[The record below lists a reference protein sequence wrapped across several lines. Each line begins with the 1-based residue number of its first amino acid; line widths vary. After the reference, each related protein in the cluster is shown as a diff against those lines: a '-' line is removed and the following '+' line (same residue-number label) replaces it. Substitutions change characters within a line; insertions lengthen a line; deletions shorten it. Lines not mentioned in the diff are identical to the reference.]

1 MVNQAAVANH
11 FTLRIREIL
20 AVLMSASE
28 QSSMVSENG
37 LAAPESDRE
46 SRPLPPLSAVDSD
59 ARLPRLSGSET
70 VINKTGPQ
78 AMLVSPTGDSPSREL
93 VNRLFPATQDSG
105 SSIGTLSPTGIELDH
120 FRVEERIGMGG
131 MGAVF
136 RAVDTRLQRMVAL
149 KLLAPSQS
157 YDDGSVKR
165 FQNEARAAA
174 RLDHENV
181 ARVHYIGEER
191 GLHFIA
197 FEYVTGSTIRE
208 LIRRQHHIS
217 VADTINYA
225 LQIAAALKHTSAM
238 GVVHRDIK
246 PSNIIITPSGR
257 AKLVDL
263 GLARNDTT
271 ESQADLT
278 LPGTTLGTFDYISP
292 EQAKDPR
299 SVDVRSDIYSLGCT
313 LYHML
318 TGQPP
323 YPEGT
328 VLQKLL
334 DHQGKEAPDPASIN
348 RRIPDFVSAIVR
360 RMMNSDRNNRH
371 QNADQLIRDLTHAAG
386 HLGLRGVNPEGLV
399 WVASKSATTSWVAGN
414 AGWLG
419 TVAVLLG
426 VVGILHQFPEIG
438 LRMAGIPPQQQT
450 PLDQALGNST
460 TNSTTPDTSTE
471 PASSSTD
478 TASGSEPGG
487 AIVDRGTSEETGPP
501 AEIEPEKTLLA
512 TSASP
517 TRPEE
522 ASPILPLIRPDGIP
536 TPPGELIPEMTKILT
551 AEGPDGSPSTT
562 KPPRTIGS
570 SETGT
575 ANSTTPSVTQ
585 PNTAPAEEDLPV
597 ALFTGDA
604 SLDRHYRTLEAACAA
619 AEDGS
624 TIELQFSD
632 TLVEKS
638 FRVTHK
644 NLTIRAAR
652 GHTPTIEF
660 VPSEIDST
668 DSTARMITLN
678 AGPLRLVNVNLQM
691 TVPDRPSA
699 DRYSLFGTSRAGL
712 LAMDRVT
719 ITVVNPAHAPAS
731 ILELASDSGRM
742 PADMPTTP
750 VAIQREELGLQ
761 ATDCVF
767 RGQAGFATIAWP
779 GQASFTID
787 NCVAGL
793 DGDFLQIKPLAM
805 PTAARPVLNF
815 SIEHLS
821 ARLSGSFLRFS
832 GPVSVDV
839 PAVEF
844 QVRNSIISS
853 TESSPLVVSEVAIP
867 SEDARRMLVWKGER
881 NFFDSV
887 AIFWSLEA
895 SDDVVSWDD
904 WQTLWQTNG
913 NVGSKNLPID
923 WLAERPFDTEQA
935 VGALAPD
942 VWQLGPGLT
951 ELNPAIQG
959 STDGSDAGADLSE
972 LPWVVEKP
980 SPVSDSS
987 ESETKSATNSPTTDA
1002 QQPTANAA
1010 GPTENSTG
1018 ASGRRPAP
1026 E

>member
-1 MVNQAAVANH
+1 
-11 FTLRIREIL
+11 
-20 AVLMSASE
+20 
-28 QSSMVSENG
+28 MVSGSG
-37 LAAPESDRE
+37 LAASESDRE
-46 SRPLPPLSAVDSD
+46 SRPLPPLAASDSD
-59 ARLPRLSGSET
+59 AHLPRVSGSET

-78 AMLVSPTGDSPSREL
+78 AMLLPRGGDLATGEL
-93 VNRLFPATQDSG
+93 ANRLFPPRQDSG
-105 SSIGTLSPTGIELDH
+105 SSIGTHSPSGIELDH
-120 FRVEERIGMGG
+120 FRIEERIGMGG

-149 KLLAPSQS
+149 KLLAPSQA

-208 LIRRQHHIS
+208 LIRRQHRVS
-217 VADTINYA
+217 VTDSINYA

-334 DHQGKEAPDPASIN
+334 DHQGKEAPDPAAIN

-399 WVASKSATTSWVAGN
+399 WVASKSATTSWLAGN
-414 AGWLG
+414 AGWLA
-419 TVAVLLG
+419 TVAVLLS
-426 VVGILHQFPEIG
+426 VVGVLHQFPEIG
-438 LRMAGIPPQQQT
+438 LRMAGISPQQL
-450 PLDQALGNST
+450 PVSGARSSDD
-460 TNSTTPDTSTE
+460 PRTSTGTAI
-471 PASSSTD
+471 ASADSGTAETKTVALTD
-478 TASGSEPGG
+478 PSEPS
-487 AIVDRGTSEETGPP
+487 IDRGASEETGP
-501 AEIEPEKTLLA
+501 AAAIEPEVDLLA
-512 TSASP
+512 SNSRPLEPNSASP
-517 TRPEE
+517 I
-522 ASPILPLIRPDGIP
+522 SPLIPPDGIP

-551 AEGPDGSPSTT
+551 AEGTGDTSSTDN
-562 KPPRTIGS
+562 PPRVTDT

-575 ANSTTPSVTQ
+575 AKPDAPSVTQ
-585 PNTAPAEEDLPV
+585 PKFVPTTDDELPV

-632 TLVEKS
+632 KLVEKS
-638 FRVTHK
+638 FRVTRK

-678 AGPLRLVNVNLQM
+678 AGPLRIVNVNLQM
-691 TVPDRPSA
+691 TIPERPSA
-699 DRYSLFGTSRAGL
+699 DRYSLFGASRAGL

-719 ITVVNPAHAPAS
+719 ITVANPAHAPAT
-731 ILELASDSGRM
+731 ILDIASDSGRM
-742 PADMPTTP
+742 PAEMPTTP
-750 VAIQREELGLQ
+750 VAIQREQPGVQ

-767 RGQAGFATIAWP
+767 RGQSGFATIAWP
-779 GQASFTID
+779 GQAGFSMD

-793 DGDFLQIKPLAM
+793 DGDFLQIRPLAM
-805 PTAARPVLNF
+805 PAADRPMLDF
-815 SIEHLS
+815 SMEHLS
-821 ARLSGSFLRFS
+821 ARLSGSFVRFV

-839 PAVEF
+839 PAIECR
-844 QVRNSIISS
+844 VRNSIISS
-853 TESSPLVVSEVAIP
+853 TEASPLVVSEVAIP
-867 SEDARRMLVWKGER
+867 AEDARRMLVWRGER

-887 AIFWSLEA
+887 AVFWSIEA
-895 SDDVVSWDD
+895 SDDVLSWDG
-904 WQTLWQTNG
+904 WKTLWQTNG
-913 NVGSKNLPID
+913 SVGSKNLPID
-923 WLAERPFDTEQA
+923 WLTERPFDTEETF
-935 VGALAPD
+935 GPLTPG

-972 LPWVVEKP
+972 LPWATEKKM
-980 SPVSDSS
+980 PVSDSP
-987 ESETKSATNSPTTDA
+987 EAETKAATSPTA
-1002 QQPTANAA
+1002 ESPQPTVGTQTPSAS
-1010 GPTENSTG
+1010 STG
-1018 ASGRRPAP
+1018 SAGTGTRTTP

>member
-1 MVNQAAVANH
+1 M
-11 FTLRIREIL
+11 
-20 AVLMSASE
+20 AVLMSARE
-28 QSSMVSENG
+28 QSSMVSGSG
-37 LAAPESDRE
+37 LAAPDSDRE

-59 ARLPRLSGSET
+59 AHLPRLAGSET
-70 VINKTGPQ
+70 VINKTGPL
-78 AMLVSPTGDSPSREL
+78 AMMLPRDEDSAPSEL
-93 VNRLFPATQDSG
+93 VNRLFPPRHDSG
-105 SSIGTLSPTGIELDH
+105 SSIGTHSPSGIELDH

-149 KLLAPSQS
+149 KLLAPSQA

-208 LIRRQHHIS
+208 LIRRQHRIS
-217 VADTINYA
+217 VTDSINYA

-334 DHQGKEAPDPASIN
+334 DHQGKEAPDPAVIN

-386 HLGLRGVNPEGLV
+386 HLGLRGVNPEGMV
-399 WVASKSATTSWVAGN
+399 WVASKSATTSWLAGN
-414 AGWLG
+414 AGWLA
-419 TVAVLLG
+419 TVAVLLS
-426 VVGILHQFPEIG
+426 VVGIFHQFPEIG

-450 PLDQALGNST
+450 RSDNSSDDPGP
-460 TNSTTPDTSTE
+460 N
-471 PASSSTD
+471 TD
-478 TASGSEPGG
+478 TAVASAESGSKETETVEPTGPSEPATG
-487 AIVDRGTSEETGPP
+487 RGTSEETGPG
-501 AEIEPEKTLLA
+501 AAIEPEKDLIA
-512 TSASP
+512 STS
-517 TRPEE
+517 RPLVPNST
-522 ASPILPLIRPDGIP
+522 SPISPLIPPDGIP
-536 TPPGELIPEMTKILT
+536 KLPGELIPDMTKILT
-551 AEGPDGSPSTT
+551 AEGTKDSPSTI
-562 KPPRTIGS
+562 KPPRAIETP
-570 SETGT
+570 ETGSEKP
-575 ANSTTPSVTQ
+575 ASPSGTPPTVVAATDD
-585 PNTAPAEEDLPV
+585 NLPV

-632 TLVEKS
+632 KLVEKS
-638 FRVTHK
+638 FRVTRK

-678 AGPLRLVNVNLQM
+678 AGPLRIVNVNLQM
-691 TVPDRPSA
+691 TIPERPSA

-719 ITVVNPAHAPAS
+719 ITVVNPAHAPAT
-731 ILELASDSGRM
+731 ILDIASDSGRM
-742 PADMPTTP
+742 PPDMPTTP
-750 VAIQREELGLQ
+750 VAIQREALGVQ

-767 RGQAGFATIAWP
+767 RGQSSFTTIAWP
-779 GQASFTID
+779 GQASFSMD
-787 NCVAGL
+787 NCVVGL
-793 DGDFLQIKPLAM
+793 DGDFLQIRPLAM
-805 PTAARPVLNF
+805 PTADRPMLDF
-815 SIEHLS
+815 SMEHLS
-821 ARLSGSFLRFS
+821 ARLSGSFLRFV

-839 PAVEF
+839 PAIECR
-844 QVRNSIISS
+844 VRNSIISS
-853 TESSPLVVSEVAIP
+853 TEASPLVVSEVAIP
-867 SEDARRMLVWKGER
+867 AEDARRMLVWRGER

-887 AIFWSLEA
+887 AVFWSVEA
-895 SDDVVSWDD
+895 SDDVLSWEG

-913 NVGSKNLPID
+913 SVGSKNLPID
-923 WLAERPFDTEQA
+923 WLAERPFDTEETF
-935 VGALAPD
+935 GELTPS

-959 STDGSDAGADLSE
+959 STDGSDAGAELSE
-972 LPWVVEKP
+972 LPWATEKKT
-980 SPVSDSS
+980 SNSDPS
-987 ESETKSATNSPTTDA
+987 ESATSSAADSP
-1002 QQPTANAA
+1002 QPAVRTQTPAA
-1010 GPTENSTG
+1010 SSTG
-1018 ASGRRPAP
+1018 SAGTRTTP

>member
-1 MVNQAAVANH
+1 
-11 FTLRIREIL
+11 
-20 AVLMSASE
+20 
-28 QSSMVSENG
+28 MVSGSG
-37 LAAPESDRE
+37 LAAPESDRD
-46 SRPLPPLSAVDSD
+46 SRPLPPLLAVDSD
-59 ARLPRLSGSET
+59 AHLPRLAGSAT
-70 VINKTGPQ
+70 VINTTGPQ
-78 AMLVSPTGDSPSREL
+78 AMLLPPAGDSPSREL
-93 VNRLFPATQDSG
+93 VNRLFPSPQDAG
-105 SSIGTLSPTGIELDH
+105 SSVGFHNPSGIELDH

-157 YDDGSVKR
+157 YDEGSVKR

-208 LIRRQHHIS
+208 LIRRQHRIS
-217 VADTINYA
+217 VTDTINYA

-323 YPEGT
+323 YPDGT

-334 DHQGKEAPDPASIN
+334 DHQGKIAPDPASIN

-360 RMMNSDRNNRH
+360 RMMNSDRNHRH

-399 WVASKSATTSWVAGN
+399 WVASKSATTGWLAGN

-419 TVAVLLG
+419 TVAVLLS
-426 VVGILHQFPEIG
+426 VVGILHQFPEISR
-438 LRMAGIPPQQQT
+438 RMAGIPSQQQT
-450 PLDQALGNST
+450 NFDPSPGTPPKPA
-460 TNSTTPDTSTE
+460 TPDPDGGLTSNTTE
-471 PASSSTD
+471 TESRV
-478 TASGSEPGG
+478 EPGE
-487 AIVDRGTSEETGPP
+487 AVVDPGTSAETGPS
-501 AEIEPEKTLLA
+501 ATLEPDATLVA
-512 TSASP
+512 TNTP
-517 TRPEE
+517 LKPDE
-522 ASPILPLIRPDGIP
+522 ASPIPPLIRPEGISSA
-536 TPPGELIPEMTKILT
+536 PGELIPDMTKIL
-551 AEGPDGSPSTT
+551 AADGPDHSPSTI
-562 KPPRTIGS
+562 KPPQPQPQPRPS
-570 SETGT
+570 DRPETT
-575 ANSTTPSVTQ
+575 VVKPTVPKVTQ
-585 PNTAPAEEDLPV
+585 PVAVPADDDLPV

-638 FRVTHK
+638 FRVTRK

-699 DRYSLFGTSRAGL
+699 DRYSLFGMSRAGL
-712 LAMDRVT
+712 LAMDRVS
-719 ITVVNPAHAPAS
+719 ITVVNPARAPAS
-731 ILELASDSGRM
+731 ILEIASNSGRM

-767 RGQAGFATIAWP
+767 RGHSSFATIAWP
-779 GQASFTID
+779 GHATFTID

-805 PTAARPVLNF
+805 PTAASPVLNF
-815 SIEHLS
+815 SIERLS

-844 QVRNSIISS
+844 QVRNSILSS
-853 TESSPLVVSEVAIP
+853 TEASPLVVSEVAIAV
-867 SEDARRMLVWKGER
+867 EDTRRMLVWKGER

-887 AIFWSLEA
+887 GVFWSLEA
-895 SDDVVSWDD
+895 SDDALSWDD

-913 NVGSKNLPID
+913 NVGSRNLPID
-923 WLAERPFDTEQA
+923 WLAERPFDTRQV
-935 VGALAPD
+935 VGKVIPD
-942 VWQLGPGLT
+942 IWQLGPGLT

-972 LPWVVEKP
+972 LPWMVEKP
-980 SPVSDSS
+980 SPVSNSS
-987 ESETKSATNSPTTDA
+987 DTESKSATSSSTPDSRQPVAKSP
-1002 QQPTANAA
+1002 

-1018 ASGRRPAP
+1018 TSGTRPTP

>member
-1 MVNQAAVANH
+1 MVNQAAAANH
-11 FTLRIREIL
+11 FTLRIRETL
-20 AVLMSASE
+20 AVLMSARE
-28 QSSMVSENG
+28 KSSMVSGSG
-37 LAAPESDRE
+37 LLAPDSDRE
-46 SRPLPPLSAVDSD
+46 SRPLPPLSADDND
-59 ARLPRLSGSET
+59 AHLPRLSGSET

-78 AMLVSPTGDSPSREL
+78 TMLPPLTGDSPSLEL
-93 VNRLFPATQDSG
+93 VNRLFPAAQDSG
-105 SSIGTLSPTGIELDH
+105 SSVGTYSPNGIELDH

-157 YDDGSVKR
+157 NDDGAVKR

-208 LIRRQHHIS
+208 LIRRQHRIS
-217 VADTINYA
+217 VTDTMNYA
-225 LQIAAALKHTSAM
+225 LQIAAALKHASAM

-328 VLQKLL
+328 ALQKLL
-334 DHQGKEAPDPASIN
+334 DHQGKEAPDPAAIN

-399 WVASKSATTSWVAGN
+399 WVASKSATTSWLAGN

-419 TVAVLLG
+419 TVAVLLA
-426 VVGILHQFPEIG
+426 VVGVLHQFPEIG
-438 LRMAGIPPQQQT
+438 LHMAGIPPQQQT
-450 PLDQALGNST
+450 LLDQSPDNSSI
-460 TNSTTPDTSTE
+460 NSTTPDTAL
-471 PASSSTD
+471 ASNSTD
-478 TASGSEPGG
+478 TASASEPDR
-487 AIVDRGTSEETGPP
+487 AVVDRGMSADTGPS
-501 AEIEPEKTLLA
+501 AAIESEKTLIA
-512 TSASP
+512 TNINPIKPDEGTPISLI
-517 TRPEE
+517 
-522 ASPILPLIRPDGIP
+522 SPIIRPDGIS
-536 TPPGELIPEMTKILT
+536 TPPGELIPEMTEILT
-551 AEGPDGSPSTT
+551 ADSTDDSPSTI
-562 KPPRTIGS
+562 KPPQTVES

-575 ANSTTPSVTQ
+575 ANPTAPSVTQ
-585 PNTAPAEEDLPV
+585 LNTVPLEDELPV

-638 FRVTHK
+638 FRITRK

-652 GHTPTIEF
+652 GRTPTIEF

-691 TVPDRPSA
+691 TVPDQPSA

-719 ITVVNPAHAPAS
+719 ITIVNPAHAPAS
-731 ILELASDSGRM
+731 VLEIASDSGRM

-750 VAIQREELGLQ
+750 ATIQREALGLQ
-761 ATDCVF
+761 ATDCIF
-767 RGQAGFATIAWP
+767 RGQASFATIAWP
-779 GQASFTID
+779 GMASFTID

-793 DGDFLQIKPLAM
+793 DGDFLQIRPLAM
-805 PTAARPVLNF
+805 PTAARPVLDFN
-815 SIEHLS
+815 IEHLS

-839 PAVEF
+839 PEVEF
-844 QVRNSIISS
+844 RVRNSIISA
-853 TESSPLVVSEVAIP
+853 TETSPLAVSEVAIAP
-867 SEDARRMLVWKGER
+867 EDARRMLIWKGER

-887 AIFWSLEA
+887 AVFWSLEA

-913 NVGSKNLPID
+913 NVGSRNLPID
-923 WLAERPFDTEQA
+923 WLTNRPFDTEQV

-972 LPWVVEKP
+972 LPWVIKKT
-980 SPVSDSS
+980 SPAGNP
-987 ESETKSATNSPTTDA
+987 SETETKPATDSR
-1002 QQPTANAA
+1002 QPAA
-1010 GPTENSTG
+1010 KTQGPIESSIGN
-1018 ASGRRPAP
+1018 RPAP

>member
-1 MVNQAAVANH
+1 
-11 FTLRIREIL
+11 
-20 AVLMSASE
+20 
-28 QSSMVSENG
+28 MVSGSG

-46 SRPLPPLSAVDSD
+46 SRPLPPLSVADSD
-59 ARLPRLSGSET
+59 AHLPRLAGSET
-70 VINKTGPQ
+70 VINKAGPQ
-78 AMLVSPTGDSPSREL
+78 AVPLLTTGGDSPSQAIL
-93 VNRLFPATQDSG
+93 DRLFPPSRTDSG
-105 SSIGTLSPTGIELDH
+105 SSIGTHSPSGIELDH

-157 YDDGSVKR
+157 YDEGSVKR

-208 LIRRQHHIS
+208 LIRRQHRIS
-217 VADTINYA
+217 VADSINYA

-334 DHQGKEAPDPASIN
+334 DHQGKDAPDPASIN

-386 HLGLRGVNPEGLV
+386 QLGLRGLNPEGLV
-399 WVASKSATTSWVAGN
+399 WVASKSATTSWLAGN
-414 AGWLG
+414 AGWLA
-419 TVAVLLG
+419 TVTVLLS

-438 LRMAGIPPQQQT
+438 LRMAGIPPQHQGPVGISSGHALTRDGSVPEPSKTEIAALDTVT
-450 PLDQALGNST
+450 PEST
-460 TNSTTPDTSTE
+460 IAAVDAGTPRD
-471 PASSSTD
+471 
-478 TASGSEPGG
+478 
-487 AIVDRGTSEETGPP
+487 TGPP
-501 AEIEPEKTLLA
+501 AAIESEGDLIGTNSTPPEGVGEN
-512 TSASP
+512 SVS
-517 TRPEE
+517 
-522 ASPILPLIRPDGIP
+522 PLIGPIGVP
-536 TPPGELIPEMTKILT
+536 ASSGELIPDMARILT
-551 AEGPDGSPSTT
+551 VKDADDASEAPRPSRTVGPPIAETDT
-562 KPPRTIGS
+562 PPPATGS
-570 SETGT
+570 SEPVVAAT
-575 ANSTTPSVTQ
+575 
-585 PNTAPAEEDLPV
+585 EDNLPV

-638 FRVTHK
+638 FRLTRK

-668 DSTARMITLN
+668 DSTARMITLHS
-678 AGPLRLVNVNLQM
+678 GPLRLVNLNLVM
-691 TVPDRPSA
+691 TIPDRASA
-699 DRYSLFGTSRAGL
+699 DRYSLFGISRPGL
-712 LAMDRVT
+712 LAMDRVA
-719 ITVVNPAHAPAS
+719 ITVVNPTHAPAT
-731 ILELASDSGRM
+731 ILDIASNFSRM

-750 VAIQREELGLQ
+750 VAIQREELGIQ

-767 RGQAGFATIAWP
+767 RGQSNFATIAWP
-779 GQASFTID
+779 GQASFSLD

-793 DGDFLQIKPLAM
+793 DGDFLQVRPLPM
-805 PTAARPVLNF
+805 PAASKSVLDF
-815 SIEHLS
+815 SMEHLS
-821 ARLSGSFLRFS
+821 VRLSGSFLRFV

-839 PAVEF
+839 PAIECRM
-844 QVRNSIISS
+844 RNSIVSS
-853 TESSPLVVSEVAIP
+853 TDASPLVVSDVAIAA
-867 SEDARRMLVWKGER
+867 EDARRMLVWKGER
-881 NFFDSV
+881 NFFD
-887 AIFWSLEA
+887 AIAVFWSLEG
-895 SDDVVSWDD
+895 SDDALTWED
-904 WQTLWQTNG
+904 WQGLWQTNG

-923 WLAERPFDTEQA
+923 WL
-935 VGALAPD
+935 LASPYD
-942 VWQLGPGLT
+942 SEETTGRLTSEVWQLGPGLT

-959 STDGSDAGADLSE
+959 STDGSDAGASLVE
-972 LPWVVEKP
+972 LPLIIQKTP
-980 SPVSDSS
+980 AVSDPSKATTTTEKGSS
-987 ESETKSATNSPTTDA
+987 TEPLKSLPSTEETKTPSAGSR
-1002 QQPTANAA
+1002 
-1010 GPTENSTG
+1010 G
-1018 ASGRRPAP
+1018 ARTAP

>member
-1 MVNQAAVANH
+1 M
-11 FTLRIREIL
+11 L
-20 AVLMSASE
+20 SGS
-28 QSSMVSENG
+28 G
-37 LAAPESDRE
+37 LAAPDSDRE
-46 SRPLPPLSAVDSD
+46 SRPLPPLSASDSD
-59 ARLPRLSGSET
+59 AHLPRLTGSET
-70 VINKTGPQ
+70 VINRASPQ
-78 AMLVSPTGDSPSREL
+78 AILPPSDGESPAPEI
-93 VNRLFPATQDSG
+93 VNRLFPSTQDSG
-105 SSIGTLSPTGIELDH
+105 SSIGTQSPGGIELDH
-120 FRVEERIGMGG
+120 FRIEERIGMGG

-149 KLLAPSQS
+149 KLLAPSQAH
-157 YDDGSVKR
+157 DEGAVKR

-208 LIRRQHHIS
+208 LIRRQHRIS
-217 VADTINYA
+217 VADSVNYA

-246 PSNIIITPSGR
+246 PSNIIITPRGR

-334 DHQGKEAPDPASIN
+334 DHQGKDAPDPASIN
-348 RRIPDFVSAIVR
+348 RRIPDFVAAIVR

-399 WVASKSATTSWVAGN
+399 WVASKSPTTGWLAGN
-414 AGWLG
+414 AGWIG

-426 VVGILHQFPEIG
+426 VVGILDRFPEIG
-438 LRMAGIPPQQQT
+438 LRISGVPTQQQVHSE
-450 PLDQALGNST
+450 LGEANS
-460 TNSTTPDTSTE
+460 DTESADN
-471 PASSSTD
+471 PADSSE
-478 TASGSEPGG
+478 ASVPGE
-487 AIVDRGTSEETGPP
+487 AIVDSGSSETTGP
-501 AEIEPEKTLLA
+501 AAVIESPETLIA
-512 TSASP
+512 TNTLKSDNV
-517 TRPEE
+517 
-522 ASPILPLIRPDGIP
+522 SPISPLVFPDVFP
-536 TPPGELIPEMTKILT
+536 LQPGELIPGMTKILT
-551 AEGPDGSPSTT
+551 TEGTEESPANIGPSRVAETSEGEAPPPSSPS
-562 KPPRTIGS
+562 
-570 SETGT
+570 ETSPT
-575 ANSTTPSVTQ
+575 DV
-585 PNTAPAEEDLPV
+585 PAKEDALPV

-624 TIELQFSD
+624 TIELQFSN

-638 FRVTHK
+638 FRVSRK

-678 AGPLRLVNVNLQM
+678 AGPLRIVNVNLRM
-691 TVPDRPSA
+691 TIPDRPTA

-712 LAMDRVT
+712 LAMDRVA
-719 ITVVNPAHAPAS
+719 ISVVNPAHAPAS
-731 ILELASDSGRM
+731 ILDIVSDSGRM
-742 PADMPTTP
+742 PADMPNTP
-750 VAIQREELGLQ
+750 VALQREEMGLR

-767 RGQAGFATIAWP
+767 LGQSSFATIAWP
-779 GQASFTID
+779 GQTSFTID

-805 PTAARPVLNF
+805 PAAARPVLDFNV
-815 SIEHLS
+815 EHLS
-821 ARLSGSFLRFS
+821 TRLSGSFIRFA
-832 GPVSVDV
+832 GPAAVDV
-839 PAVEF
+839 PTVEF

-853 TESSPLVVSEVAIP
+853 TEDSPFVVSEVGIA
-867 SEDARRMLVWKGER
+867 SEDARRMLVWRGER

-887 AIFWSLEA
+887 AVFWSLEA
-895 SDDVVSWDD
+895 TDDALSWDD
-904 WQTLWQTNG
+904 WQTLWQNNG
-913 NVGSKNLPID
+913 NVGSRNLPID
-923 WLAERPFDTEQA
+923 WLTERPFDSADSFGKLTSDA
-935 VGALAPD
+935 
-942 VWQLGPGLT
+942 WQLGPGLT

-972 LPWVVEKP
+972 LPWMSEEKP
-980 SPVSDSS
+980 TDESPEAEPEPAAST
-987 ESETKSATNSPTTDA
+987 ESPKPIAKPETPSAV
-1002 QQPTANAA
+1002 
-1010 GPTENSTG
+1010 STG
-1018 ASGRRPAP
+1018 SAGDRTTP

>member
-1 MVNQAAVANH
+1 
-11 FTLRIREIL
+11 
-20 AVLMSASE
+20 MSATE
-28 QSSMVSENG
+28 QSSMNSGSG
-37 LAAPESDRE
+37 LALPESDRG
-46 SRPLPPLSAVDSD
+46 SRPVPPLSAVDSD
-59 ARLPRLSGSET
+59 AHLPRLSGLET
-70 VINKTGPQ
+70 VINKAGPQ
-78 AMLVSPTGDSPSREL
+78 SMLPPPVGESPPSEI
-93 VNRLFPATQDSG
+93 VDRLFPSQQNSG
-105 SSIGTLSPTGIELDH
+105 SSVGTLSPSGIELDH

-157 YDDGSVKR
+157 YDEGSVKR

-271 ESQADLT
+271 ESQGDLT

-334 DHQGKEAPDPASIN
+334 DHQGKDAPDPAAIN
-348 RRIPDFVSAIVR
+348 RRIPEFVSAIVR

-371 QNADQLIRDLTHAAG
+371 QNADQLIRDLTQAAG
-386 HLGLRGVNPEGLV
+386 QLGLRGMNPEGLV
-399 WVASKSATTSWVAGN
+399 WVASKSATTSWLAGN
-414 AGWLG
+414 AGWLA

-426 VVGILHQFPEIG
+426 VVGILQQFPELG

-450 PLDQALGNST
+450 RHDRLPEKSETST
-460 TNSTTPDTSTE
+460 DAASAEPARNLTESTAATTPGETIIGRTT
-471 PASSSTD
+471 P
-478 TASGSEPGG
+478 
-487 AIVDRGTSEETGPP
+487 RETGPP
-501 AEIEPEKTLLA
+501 AEIEPDETLIA
-512 TSASP
+512 TNSSSVGTLPVSP
-517 TRPEE
+517 LVRPGEM
-522 ASPILPLIRPDGIP
+522 PII
-536 TPPGELIPEMTKILT
+536 PGELIPDMTEILT
-551 AEGPDGSPSTT
+551 ETSKDDSPLVTR
-562 KPPRTIGS
+562 PPRTVEPA
-570 SETGT
+570 ETT
-575 ANSTTPSVTQ
+575 TTTPDVPTRNPPAVATVT
-585 PNTAPAEEDLPV
+585 DDGFPV
-597 ALFTGDA
+597 ALFSEDA
-604 SLDRHYRTLEAACAA
+604 SLYRHYRTLEAACAA

-624 TIELQFSD
+624 TIELQFSNK
-632 TLVEKS
+632 LVEKS
-638 FRVTHK
+638 FRVTRK

-668 DSTARMITLN
+668 DSTARMITLS

-691 TVPDRPSA
+691 TIPARPSA
-699 DRYSLFGTSRAGL
+699 ERYSLFGTSRSGL
-712 LAMDRVT
+712 LSMDRVA
-719 ITVVNPAHAPAS
+719 ITVVNPANAPAS
-731 ILELASDSGRM
+731 ILDVASDFARM

-750 VAIQREELGLQ
+750 VAIQAEELGIQ
-761 ATDCVF
+761 ATDSVF
-767 RGQAGFATIAWP
+767 CGRSSFATIAWP
-779 GQASFTID
+779 GQVSVSME

-793 DGDFLQIKPLAM
+793 IGDFVQIQPLAM
-805 PTAARPVLNF
+805 PAADRSQINF
-815 SIEHLS
+815 TVEHLS
-821 ARLSGSFLRFS
+821 ARISGSFLRLA
-832 GPVSVDV
+832 GPVAVDV
-839 PAVEF
+839 PAIECR
-844 QVRNSIISS
+844 VRNSIISS
-853 TESSPLVVSEVAIP
+853 TEASPLVVSEVAIAA
-867 SEDARRMLVWKGER
+867 EDARRMLVWRGER
-881 NFFDSV
+881 NFFDAV
-887 AIFWSLEA
+887 PVFWSLKA
-895 SDDVVSWDD
+895 SDETLSWDD
-904 WQTLWQTNG
+904 WQTLWQNNG

-923 WLAERPFDTEQA
+923 WMIERPFDSAEFISRLTP
-935 VGALAPD
+935 GI
-942 VWQLGPGLT
+942 WQLGPGLT

-959 STDGSDAGADLSE
+959 STDGSDAGADLAE
-972 LPWVVEKP
+972 LPLTIAPKP
-980 SPVSDSS
+980 APNTAPAKKKSAPASVTSSPDSSSDSQAPK
-987 ESETKSATNSPTTDA
+987 TISP
-1002 QQPTANAA
+1002 
-1010 GPTENSTG
+1010 S
-1018 ASGRRPAP
+1018 SGPAP
-1026 E
+1026 TPPQ

>member
-1 MVNQAAVANH
+1 
-11 FTLRIREIL
+11 
-20 AVLMSASE
+20 
-28 QSSMVSENG
+28 MVSGSG
-37 LAAPESDRE
+37 LAAPDSDRDP
-46 SRPLPPLSAVDSD
+46 RPLPPLSAADSD
-59 ARLPRLSGSET
+59 AHLPRLAGSET
-70 VINKTGPQ
+70 VINKAGAQAVPLSTTG
-78 AMLVSPTGDSPSREL
+78 GDSPSQAIL
-93 VNRLFPATQDSG
+93 DRLFPPSRSESG
-105 SSIGTLSPTGIELDH
+105 SSIETHSPAGIELDH

-149 KLLAPSQS
+149 KLLAPSQA
-157 YDDGSVKR
+157 YDEGSVKR

-208 LIRRQHHIS
+208 LIRRQHRVT
-217 VADTINYA
+217 VADSINYA

-318 TGQPP
+318 SGQPP

-399 WVASKSATTSWVAGN
+399 WVASKSATTSWLAGN
-414 AGWLG
+414 AGWLA
-419 TVAVLLG
+419 TVTVLLS

-438 LRMAGIPPQQQT
+438 LRMAGIPPQQQG
-450 PLDQALGNST
+450 PADIPPGDAT
-460 TNSTTPDTSTE
+460 TNGETAAE
-471 PASSSTD
+471 PANTEIAALD
-478 TASGSEPGG
+478 TATPPSPEPN
-487 AIVDRGTSEETGPP
+487 AAADTGP
-501 AEIEPEKTLLA
+501 AAAIEPEENLGA
-512 TSASP
+512 TNSNPPA
-517 TRPEE
+517 RVGE
-522 ASPILPLIRPDGIP
+522 SPISPLIRLTGIP
-536 TPPGELIPEMTKILT
+536 ASPSELIPDMTKILT
-551 AEGPDGSPSTT
+551 AKDADDASEAPR
-562 KPPRTIGS
+562 PPRTIGPPIA
-570 SETGT
+570 ETDI
-575 ANSTTPSVTQ
+575 TPPATGSPGPVM
-585 PNTAPAEEDLPV
+585 AAAEEELPV

-624 TIELQFSD
+624 TIELQFSH

-638 FRVTHK
+638 FRVTRK

-668 DSTARMITLN
+668 DSTARMITLHS
-678 AGPLRLVNVNLQM
+678 GPLRLVNVNLQM
-691 TVPDRPSA
+691 TIPDRASA
-699 DRYSLFGTSRAGL
+699 DRYSLFGTSRPSL
-712 LAMDRVT
+712 LAMDRVAIT
-719 ITVVNPAHAPAS
+719 IVNPTHAPAT
-731 ILELASDSGRM
+731 ILDIASNSGRM
-742 PADMPTTP
+742 PVDMPTTP
-750 VAIQREELGLQ
+750 VAIQREEVGIQ

-767 RGQAGFATIAWP
+767 RGQSSFATIAWP
-779 GQASFTID
+779 GQASFSLD

-793 DGDFLQIKPLAM
+793 DGDFLQVRPLPM
-805 PTAARPVLNF
+805 STSSKPVLDF
-815 SIEHLS
+815 SMEHLS
-821 ARLSGSFLRFS
+821 ARISGSFLRFV

-839 PAVEF
+839 PAIECR
-844 QVRNSIISS
+844 VRNSIVSS
-853 TESSPLVVSEVAIP
+853 TEASPLIVSEVAIAA
-867 SEDARRMLVWKGER
+867 EDARRMLVWKGER
-881 NFFDSV
+881 NFFD
-887 AIFWSLEA
+887 AIPVFWSLEA
-895 SDDVVSWDD
+895 SDDALTWED
-904 WQTLWQTNG
+904 WQSLWQANG

-923 WLAERPFDTEQA
+923 WLLESPYDSEETI
-935 VGALAPD
+935 GKLAPD
-942 VWQLGPGLT
+942 VWQLGPGLV

-959 STDGSDAGADLSE
+959 STDGSDAGANLAE
-972 LPWVVEKP
+972 LPWTVEKK
-980 SPVSDSS
+980 PVSDSP
-987 ESETKSATNSPTTDA
+987 EAQTESATNSTTDSP
-1002 QQPTANAA
+1002 QPATNA
-1010 GPTENSTG
+1010 P
-1018 ASGRRPAP
+1018 ASATSSSGSRETRTAP

>member
-1 MVNQAAVANH
+1 
-11 FTLRIREIL
+11 
-20 AVLMSASE
+20 MSATE
-28 QSSMVSENG
+28 QSSMNSGSG
-37 LAAPESDRE
+37 LAVPESDRD

-59 ARLPRLSGSET
+59 AHLPRLSGSET

-78 AMLVSPTGDSPSREL
+78 PMLPVSDGVSPPSEI
-93 VNRLFPATQDSG
+93 VNRLFPSQQNSG
-105 SSIGTLSPTGIELDH
+105 SSIGTISPSGIELDH

-157 YDDGSVKR
+157 YDEGSVKR

-217 VADTINYA
+217 VADSINYA

-271 ESQADLT
+271 ESQGDLT

-334 DHQGKEAPDPASIN
+334 DHQGKDAPDPAAIN
-348 RRIPDFVSAIVR
+348 RRIPDFISAIVR

-371 QNADQLIRDLTHAAG
+371 QNADQLILELTRAAG
-386 HLGLRGVNPEGLV
+386 HLGLRGMNPEGLV
-399 WVASKSATTSWVAGN
+399 WVTSKSATTSWLAGN
-414 AGWLG
+414 AGWLA

-438 LRMAGIPPQQQT
+438 LRMAGIPPQQQAGIDRS
-450 PLDQALGNST
+450 PEKNEVST
-460 TNSTTPDTSTE
+460 DGTSAE
-471 PASSSTD
+471 PAGNVTESTD
-478 TASGSEPGG
+478 AAPSIGTT
-487 AIVDRGTSEETGPP
+487 VDRETPRETGPP
-501 AEIEPEKTLLA
+501 AAIETDRTLVA
-512 TSASP
+512 TNSESVDKLPISP
-517 TRPEE
+517 
-522 ASPILPLIRPDGIP
+522 LVKPDDIP
-536 TPPGELIPEMTKILT
+536 MIPGELIPEMSKILT
-551 AEGPDGSPSTT
+551 AEGTNDSPSVA
-562 KPPRTIGS
+562 KPPRSIET
-570 SETGT
+570 SETST
-575 ANSTTPSVTQ
+575 AKPVVPTETP
-585 PNTAPAEEDLPV
+585 PAIATATDDGLPV
-597 ALFTGDA
+597 ALFTEDA

-624 TIELQFSD
+624 TIELQFSNK
-632 TLVEKS
+632 LVEKS
-638 FRVTHK
+638 FRVTRK

-668 DSTARMITLN
+668 DSTARMITLS

-691 TVPDRPSA
+691 TIPARPSA
-699 DRYSLFGTSRAGL
+699 ERYSLFGTSRPGL
-712 LAMDRVT
+712 LSMDRVA
-719 ITVVNPAHAPAS
+719 ITVVNPANAPAS
-731 ILELASDSGRM
+731 ILDVASDFARM

-750 VAIQREELGLQ
+750 VSVQAEELGIQ

-767 RGQAGFATIAWP
+767 RGQSNLATIAWP
-779 GQASFTID
+779 GQVNFSMD

-793 DGDFLQIKPLAM
+793 NGDFLQVQPLA
-805 PTAARPVLNF
+805 TSGRPQVDLTV
-815 SIEHLS
+815 EHLS
-821 ARLSGSFLRFS
+821 ARLSGSFLRLM
-832 GPVSVDV
+832 GPVAVDV
-839 PAVEF
+839 PAIECR
-844 QVRNSIISS
+844 VRNSIISS
-853 TESSPLVVSEVAIP
+853 TESSPLVISEVGIAA
-867 SEDARRMLVWKGER
+867 EDARRMLVWRGER
-881 NFFDSV
+881 NFFDTV
-887 AIFWSLEA
+887 PVFWSLEA
-895 SDDVVSWDD
+895 SDETLSWDD
-904 WQTLWQTNG
+904 WQALWQTNG

-923 WLAERPFDTEQA
+923 WMIERPFDSAEFIGRLT
-935 VGALAPD
+935 PSI
-942 VWQLGPGLT
+942 WQLGPGLT

-959 STDGSDAGADLSE
+959 STDGSDAGADLAE
-972 LPWVVEKP
+972 LPLTTESKP
-980 SPVSDSS
+980 APSKVPAK
-987 ESETKSATNSPTTDA
+987 TKSAPTSATNSVRPSPDSQTPKATS
-1002 QQPTANAA
+1002 TVSGAA
-1010 GPTENSTG
+1010 S
-1018 ASGRRPAP
+1018 ASP

>member
-1 MVNQAAVANH
+1 VVNQAAAAIH

-20 AVLMSASE
+20 AVLMSARE
-28 QSSMVSENG
+28 QSSMVSGSG
-37 LAAPESDRE
+37 LVAPDSDRE

-70 VINKTGPQ
+70 VINKSGPL
-78 AMLVSPTGDSPSREL
+78 AMLLPPAGDSPAREL
-93 VNRLFPATQDSG
+93 VNRLFPSPQDSG
-105 SSIGTLSPTGIELDH
+105 SSIGTHSPNGIELDH

-157 YDDGSVKR
+157 YDEGSIKR

-208 LIRRQHHIS
+208 LIRRQHRIS
-217 VADTINYA
+217 VVDTINYA

-271 ESQADLT
+271 ASQPDLT

-323 YPEGT
+323 YPQGT

-348 RRIPDFVSAIVR
+348 RRIPDFVSVIVR

-371 QNADQLIRDLTHAAG
+371 QNADQLIRDLTYAAG
-386 HLGLRGVNPEGLV
+386 QLGLRGVNPEGLV
-399 WVASKSATTSWVAGN
+399 WVSSNSATTSWLAGN

-426 VVGILHQFPEIG
+426 VVGIFHQFPEIG
-438 LRMAGIPPQQQT
+438 LRMAGIPPQQQ
-450 PLDQALGNST
+450 PRFDQATGT
-460 TNSTTPDTSTE
+460 PQTRFATPDTGVE
-471 PASSSTD
+471 PASNAIATLSTAESGG
-478 TASGSEPGG
+478 TA
-487 AIVDRGTSEETGPP
+487 ADRGTSDETGPS
-501 AEIEPEKTLLA
+501 AAIEPDETLVAANTNSLRPDEA
-512 TSASP
+512 TP
-517 TRPEE
+517 T
-522 ASPILPLIRPDGIP
+522 SPLIRPDEISI
-536 TPPGELIPEMTKILT
+536 PPGELIPDMTKILK
-551 AEGPDGSPSTT
+551 AEGPDTSPSPI
-562 KPPRTIGS
+562 KPPRTV
-570 SETGT
+570 ETPEVEIAT
-575 ANSTTPSVTQ
+575 S
-585 PNTAPAEEDLPV
+585 TAPSAAQPTAVSTEDELPV

-604 SLDRHYRTLEAACAA
+604 SLQRHYRTLEAACAA

-624 TIELQFSD
+624 TIELQFSN

-638 FRVTHK
+638 FRVSRK

-699 DRYSLFGTSRAGL
+699 DRYSLFGISRAGL
-712 LAMDRVT
+712 LAMDRVS
-719 ITVVNPAHAPAS
+719 ITVVNPSHAPAS
-731 ILELASDSGRM
+731 IIEIASDSGRM

-750 VAIQREELGLQ
+750 ATIQREELGLQ

-767 RGQAGFATIAWP
+767 RGQSSFATISWP
-779 GQASFTID
+779 GQASFSID

-793 DGDFLQIKPLAM
+793 DGNFVEITPLAM
-805 PTAARPVLNF
+805 PTAARPVLDF
-815 SIEHLS
+815 SMEHLT

-832 GPVSVDV
+832 GPVSLDL
-839 PAVEF
+839 PTVELR
-844 QVRNSIISS
+844 VRNSVISS
-853 TESSPLVVSEVAIP
+853 TEASPLVVSEIAIAA
-867 SEDARRMLVWKGER
+867 EDARRMLNWKGER

-887 AIFWSLEA
+887 AVFWSLEA
-895 SDDVVSWDD
+895 SDDVLSWDD

-913 NVGSKNLPID
+913 NVGSKNQRID
-923 WLAERPFDTEQA
+923 WMTERPFDTKLV
-935 VGALAPD
+935 VGKSTPAI
-942 VWQLGPGLT
+942 WQLGPGLT

-959 STDGSDAGADLSE
+959 STDGSDAGADLSD

-980 SPVSDSS
+980 SPVSSF
-987 ESETKSATNSPTTDA
+987 SETKSATSSTGDSQKP
-1002 QQPTANAA
+1002 AA
-1010 GPTENSTG
+1010 KTQGPTEISTG
-1018 ASGRRPAP
+1018 SN
-1026 E
+1026 

>member
-1 MVNQAAVANH
+1 
-11 FTLRIREIL
+11 
-20 AVLMSASE
+20 
-28 QSSMVSENG
+28 MVSGSG
-37 LAAPESDRE
+37 LAAPDSDRE

-59 ARLPRLSGSET
+59 AQLPRLSGSET

-78 AMLVSPTGDSPSREL
+78 AMLLPRGADSVTSEL
-93 VNRLFPATQDSG
+93 ANRLFPPRQDSG
-105 SSIGTLSPTGIELDH
+105 SSIGTQSPSGIELDH
-120 FRVEERIGMGG
+120 FRIDERIGMGG

-149 KLLAPSQS
+149 KLLAPSQA

-208 LIRRQHHIS
+208 LIRRQHRVS
-217 VADTINYA
+217 VTDSINYA

-334 DHQGKEAPDPASIN
+334 DHQGKEAPDPAAIN

-399 WVASKSATTSWVAGN
+399 WVASKSATTSWLAGN
-414 AGWLG
+414 AGWLA
-419 TVAVLLG
+419 TVAVLLS
-426 VVGILHQFPEIG
+426 VVGVLHQFPEIG
-438 LRMAGIPPQQQT
+438 LRMAGIPPQQQ
-450 PLDQALGNST
+450 
-460 TNSTTPDTSTE
+460 
-471 PASSSTD
+471 ASSDRSPDDPGVNTNAAIASADSGNKETESAAPTSPSEPSTD
-478 TASGSEPGG
+478 
-487 AIVDRGTSEETGPP
+487 RGNPEETGPP
-501 AEIEPEKTLLA
+501 AAIEPDKDLI
-512 TSASP
+512 ASNS
-517 TRPEE
+517 RPLEPGDK
-522 ASPILPLIRPDGIP
+522 SPISPLVPPDGIP
-536 TPPGELIPEMTKILT
+536 TTPGELIPEMTKILT
-551 AEGPDGSPSTT
+551 AEGTGDTSSTT
-562 KPPRTIGS
+562 NPPRVTET

-575 ANSTTPSVTQ
+575 AKPAAPSVAQ
-585 PNTAPAEEDLPV
+585 ANLVPATDDDLPV

-632 TLVEKS
+632 KLVEKS
-638 FRVTHK
+638 FRVTRK

-678 AGPLRLVNVNLQM
+678 AGPLRIVNVNLQL
-691 TVPDRPSA
+691 TIPERPSA
-699 DRYSLFGTSRAGL
+699 DRYSLFGASRAGL

-719 ITVVNPAHAPAS
+719 ITVANPAHAPAT
-731 ILELASDSGRM
+731 ILDIASDSGRM

-750 VAIQREELGLQ
+750 VAIQREQLGVQ

-767 RGQAGFATIAWP
+767 RGQSSFATIAWP
-779 GQASFTID
+779 GQAGFSMD

-793 DGDFLQIKPLAM
+793 DGDFLQIRPLAM
-805 PTAARPVLNF
+805 PTADRPILDF

-821 ARLSGSFLRFS
+821 ARLSGSFVRFV

-839 PAVEF
+839 PAIECR
-844 QVRNSIISS
+844 VRNSIVSS
-853 TESSPLVVSEVAIP
+853 TEASPLVVSEVAIP
-867 SEDARRMLVWKGER
+867 AEDARRMLVWRGER

-887 AIFWSLEA
+887 AVFWSIEA
-895 SDDVVSWDD
+895 SDDVLSWED
-904 WQTLWQTNG
+904 WQTLWLNNG
-913 NVGSKNLPID
+913 SVGSKNLPID
-923 WLAERPFDTEQA
+923 WLTERPFDTEEA
-935 VGALAPD
+935 FGALTPG

-959 STDGSDAGADLSE
+959 ATDGSDAGADLSE
-972 LPWVVEKP
+972 LPWVIEKKKP
-980 SPVSDSS
+980 ASDSS
-987 ESETKSATNSPTTDA
+987 EPETKSATSPTA
-1002 QQPTANAA
+1002 ESPQPAVSTQTPSAS
-1010 GPTENSTG
+1010 STG
-1018 ASGRRPAP
+1018 GAGAGTRTTP

>member
-1 MVNQAAVANH
+1 
-11 FTLRIREIL
+11 
-20 AVLMSASE
+20 
-28 QSSMVSENG
+28 MVSG
-37 LAAPESDRE
+37 SSLAEPLKDSE
-46 SRPLPPLSAVDSD
+46 SRPLPPLPDVGSVSD
-59 ARLPRLSGSET
+59 LPRLSGSET
-70 VINKTGPQ
+70 VINKSGPQ
-78 AMLVSPTGDSPSREL
+78 AMLLPPDSNSPSRQIL
-93 VNRLFPATQDSG
+93 DRLFPPSHQDSG
-105 SSIGTLSPTGIELDH
+105 SSIGTHSPSGIELDH
-120 FRVEERIGMGG
+120 FRIEERIGMGG

-149 KLLAPSQS
+149 KLLAPTQA
-157 YDDGSVKR
+157 YDEGSVKR

-181 ARVHYIGEER
+181 ARVHYIGEEQ

-197 FEYVTGSTIRE
+197 FEFVTGSTIRE
-208 LIRRQHHIS
+208 LIRRQHRIS
-217 VADTINYA
+217 VADSINYA

-271 ESQADLT
+271 ESQGDLT

-334 DHQGKEAPDPASIN
+334 DHQGKDAPDPASIN

-386 HLGLRGVNPEGLV
+386 HLGLRGINPEGLV
-399 WVASKSATTSWVAGN
+399 WVASKSAGSGWLAGN
-414 AGWLG
+414 AGWIA

-426 VVGILHQFPEIG
+426 VVGVLHQFPEIG
-438 LRMAGIPPQQQT
+438 LRLAGVPPEEIS
-450 PLDQALGNST
+450 LANNST
-460 TNSTTPDTSTE
+460 TDLESEIARQSSTGTLV
-471 PASSSTD
+471 ASSTIGSASSGLSTGSKK
-478 TASGSEPGG
+478 TA
-487 AIVDRGTSEETGPP
+487 TSATDPRETGLP
-501 AEIEPEKTLLA
+501 AEISTSEDTLTGHPDLLDPLNMLQI
-512 TSASP
+512 SP
-517 TRPEE
+517 LVGQD
-522 ASPILPLIRPDGIP
+522 IIG
-536 TPPGELIPEMTKILT
+536 PGGRELIPGMSELLSAK
-551 AEGPDGSPSTT
+551 GSVPDPSTPR
-562 KPPRTIGS
+562 PPRIAS
-570 SETGT
+570 VPEVRP
-575 ANSTTPSVTQ
+575 AAQPPIADTPSPTVV
-585 PNTAPAEEDLPV
+585 PAANPLPV

-632 TLVEKS
+632 TLIEKS
-638 FRVTHK
+638 FRVTRK

-668 DSTARMITLN
+668 DSTARMITLHS
-678 AGPLRLVNVNLQM
+678 GPLRLVNVNLRM
-691 TVPDRPSA
+691 TIPDRPTA
-699 DRYSLFGTSRAGL
+699 DRYSLFGMSRPGL
-712 LAMDRVT
+712 LAMDRVAV
-719 ITVVNPAHAPAS
+719 TVVNPGRAPAT
-731 ILELASDSGRM
+731 IVDVGVDFGRM

-750 VAIQREELGLQ
+750 VSVPREDLGIQT
-761 ATDCVF
+761 TDCVF
-767 RGQAGFATIAWP
+767 RGQTNFADLSWP
-779 GQASFTID
+779 GHTVFSIS
-787 NCVAGL
+787 NCAAAL
-793 DGDFLQIKPLAM
+793 DGDFFSIQPLAI
-805 PTAARPVLNF
+805 PSADPPILSF

-821 ARLSGSFLRFS
+821 SRLTGSFLRFA
-832 GPVSVDV
+832 GPVSVEA
-839 PAVEF
+839 PSIECS
-844 QVRNSIISS
+844 VRNSVFSHSGNASFVLSESVIS
-853 TESSPLVVSEVAIP
+853 P
-867 SEDARRMLVWKGER
+867 EDARRMMTWRGER

-887 AIFWSLEA
+887 PVFWSLES
-895 SDDVVSWDD
+895 SDDFLTWED
-904 WQTLWQTNG
+904 WQELWQPDG
-913 NVGSKNLPID
+913 NVGSRNIPID
-923 WLAERPFDTEQA
+923 WIAKSPFDALAESGEPKFDA
-935 VGALAPD
+935 F
-942 VWQLGPGLT
+942 QLGPGII

-959 STDGSDAGADLSE
+959 STDGSDAGADLSD
-972 LPWVVEKP
+972 LPLQSVKKP
-980 SPVSDSS
+980 AVSASPEPAQTPRS
-987 ESETKSATNSPTTDA
+987 TTTNSEPAKPIADKTSTKTTEA
-1002 QQPTANAA
+1002 SPN
-1010 GPTENSTG
+1010 ERSTR
-1018 ASGRRPAP
+1018 SSP